1 MSLTPDDVGR
11 MKVPELKAAL
21 EERDLDT
28 SGLKAVLVKRLSEAV
43 SNGANKKAE
52 SPVEEPPAKKAK
64 GKAKGKA
71 AAKEEAAAPVEEP
84 PAKKPKGKAA
94 AKEEA
99 AAPAEEAA
107 DKGKGKAAP
116 ALPLS
121 TAPAASSG
129 GGGGGRMRQAD
140 RSVPGGASLA
150 VHEAYDVKLMQ
161 TNIGGGK
168 NNNKFYIIQVLTS
181 EGKYFCWNRWGRLGE
196 EGQNNGL
203 EACASEEAAIKSFSK
218 KFKDKTKNTWVT
230 GAPASAF
237 VKHDGKYQLVEVEDD
252 AGGGDATL
260 GKLSADQI
268 GKGQAVLGLIKDA
281 LDGSGGNIAE
291 LSSQFYSLIP
301 TQSGRAAPPPIGD
314 MGMLLEKERSLDSTP
329 TAPTPTSLP
338 PALTFIPLNPPP
350 PHTHTLHPTPHSQRP
365 TTHPHPLS
373 PLAPRPYPTPSAV
386 GGRASQEHQLDFW
399 LRMGFEDMEVTLLD
413 NPLEQMRDLPL
424 PPTLQAAAEGVCD
437 KASIAQSRARGKE
450 LEKAQAGGPAKRMG
464 AELYAAIVLYTG
476 NAIYRALNLALRQ
489 KHAQVPRLVRVRVR
503 VRAKGSIRGRGRG
516 RGRGRA
522 DLTLAAL
529 CGCGGCGCA

>member
-1 MSLTPDDVGR
+1 VCTHRSRACDDTDRGAKPMSLTPDDVGR

-350 PHTHTLHPTPHSQRP
+350 PPPHTHPTPHAPLPAPHHPSTP
-365 TTHPHPLS
+365 TLT
-373 PLAPRPYPTPSAV
+373 PRPAPLPNTLGRRRSGLAGAPAGLLAAHGLRGHGGDAARQPARADARPAAAAHAAGRG
-386 GGRASQEHQLDFW
+386 GGRVRQGVD
-399 LRMGFEDMEVTLLD
+399 R
-413 NPLEQMRDLPL
+413 
-424 PPTLQAAAEGVCD
+424 AEP
-437 KASIAQSRARGKE
+437 RARQGARE
-450 LEKAQAGGPAKRMG
+450 GAGGWS
-464 AELYAAIVLYTG
+464 
-476 NAIYRALNLALRQ
+476 RQ
-489 KHAQVPRLVRVRVR
+489 AH
-503 VRAKGSIRGRGRG
+503 GGG
-516 RGRGRA
+516 
-522 DLTLAAL
+522 AL
-529 CGCGGCGCA
+529 CGHRAVHGQRHLPRAQPRAAPEACAGAAAGQGQGQGQGQG